1 MVLHWFRRLFVTFA
15 VRCVISKQHI
25 CATHKNL
32 GREGCAQPYFRQPE
46 IEAATLRF
54 LQALMIPGLAEA
66 VDAAIASY
74 AGQERKSSRQTR
86 RRSIDERLKRLA
98 DLFELGDLTK
108 TEYLARKNELLIER
122 NQLEAQP
129 AAASIALQRQQLQ
142 SVVDDWSLMTDEEK
156 KRVLQL
162 IFSEIGADHTVDG
175 LKIEFR
181 PRPAWEPYVEAVLAR
196 QRQEQDT
203 LTPVTTSERKTGFE
217 PATPSLARTC
227 ATAAP
232 LPRDPAKTRLYRQR
246 PRLRGCARL
255 KRSSSDGVINQLQ
268 PMRSP
273 RSRPARSQRRTSSG
287 CRSSFSAT

>member
-1 MVLHWFRRLFVTFA
+1 MTHLGCTTR
-15 VRCVISKQHI
+15 ISYI
-25 CATHKNL
+25 CATHRNL

-46 IEAATLRF
+46 IEAAALKF

-74 AGQERKSSRQTR
+74 AGQERKSNRQTR

-98 DLFELGDLTK
+98 DLFELGDRTK
-108 TEYLARKNELLIER
+108 TEYLGRRNDLLIER

-142 SVVDDWSLMTDEEK
+142 SVVDDWSAMTDEEK

-181 PRPAWEPYVEAVLAR
+181 PRPVWEPYVEAVLAR
-196 QRQEQDT
+196 QRQAQDAPG
-203 LTPVTTSERKTGFE
+203 PVTTSERNTGLGR
-217 PATPSLARTC
+217 A
-227 ATAAP
+227 
-232 LPRDPAKTRLYRQR
+232 
-246 PRLRGCARL
+246 
-255 KRSSSDGVINQLQ
+255 
-268 PMRSP
+268 
-273 RSRPARSQRRTSSG
+273 ARSLRVRDGGLELLRR
-287 CRSSFSAT
+287 AA